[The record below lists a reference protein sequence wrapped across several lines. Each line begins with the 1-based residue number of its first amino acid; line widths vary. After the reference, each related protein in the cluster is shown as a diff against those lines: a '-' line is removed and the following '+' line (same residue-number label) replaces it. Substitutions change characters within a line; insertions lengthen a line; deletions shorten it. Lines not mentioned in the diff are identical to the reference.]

1 MSETTNASDAFLS
14 GQGIPVDLRD
24 VDSELVRLWGPAAE
38 REGGPDLDHPTVTRI
53 VLANLVAANLESDP
67 RRVDELLEIVTARY
81 PCRAILLRR
90 SDDSARKVT
99 AAVSAV
105 CHLPAPGMP
114 QVCAEQ
120 ILLRAGDNAL
130 DLLPG
135 AVLSLLETDLPMV
148 LWWSGDPRSY
158 EGLYRE
164 LATEA
169 SRVIPDLPDPG
180 ADRES
185 LKLALDLKINAYSR
199 DIAWFGITLWREL
212 SAQFFDTQ
220 CTAGALAEIS
230 EVRIST
236 VSPSSSSTPRV
247 SAWLAAWFAGQL
259 RWAPKTRSRQGDV
272 LSAKFAGPSGDVA
285 VEIATRADTSVAIPH
300 VLELTIKTRNG
311 GRFHLTRASATAAE
325 IHVDVDASTHRC
337 LPRVVHAPGWDAAR
351 RLAAAQESAR
361 DDPPYRQALPHMLW
375 LIEA

>member
-38 REGGPDLDHPTVTRI
+38 REGGPDLDHPTVTRL
-53 VLANLVAANLESDP
+53 VLANLVAADMSSDP
-67 RRVDELLEIVTARY
+67 KRVDDLLEIVTGRY

-90 SDDSARKVT
+90 SDDTARKVS
-99 AAVSAV
+99 AEVSAV

-114 QVCAEQ
+114 QVCAER
-120 ILLRAGDNAL
+120 ILLHAGTSAL

-135 AVLSLLETDLPMV
+135 AVLSLLETDLPVV
-148 LWWSGDPRSY
+148 LWWSGDPRPY
-158 EGLYRE
+158 ESLYRD

-180 ADRES
+180 AEIDG
-185 LKLALDLKINAYSR
+185 LKLALDLTINTYSR
-199 DIAWFGITLWREL
+199 DIAWFGISLWREL

-220 CTAGALAEIS
+220 CAAELLPQIS
-230 EVRIST
+230 EIQISA
-236 VSPSSSSTPRV
+236 VSPSSASTPRV

-259 RWAPKTRSRQGDV
+259 GWTSKERKRQGDV
-272 LSAKFAGPSGDVA
+272 LSATFNGPSGDIA
-285 VEIATRADTSVAIPH
+285 VELATRVDASLPIPH
-300 VLELTIKTRNG
+300 VLGLTIKTTTG
-311 GRFHLTRASATAAE
+311 GEFRLTRASATAQE
-325 IHVDVDASTHRC
+325 VRVDLNSSTHC
-337 LPRVVHAPGWDAAR
+337 SLPRVVHAPGWDAAR

-361 DDPPYRQALPHMLW
+361 DDPPYRHALPHMLW